1 MRDVGFVTKAMAGGA
16 IVTVLLA
23 IGMSLTIRSLD
34 ANTSAQMQNVRAEE
48 QEITL
53 AERLR
58 WNGQMIV
65 SAGRGYL
72 ISGDGRL
79 LMRLLNARS
88 NFDRNVL
95 ALRTESLV
103 PRSEAQ
109 IAQVEAA
116 ARNFVQAQESIMV
129 ARANSQSVAKLVV
142 RFETKLLG
150 LEGKLSRALDEFVVE
165 KEDALADVYQ
175 QAETQRRHFTM
186 LLYGLM
192 ALLILMAATT
202 TAYFARLM
210 ATAYRKE
217 QDARSTATKAV
228 AARDEILGVVAHD
241 LRNPLNAITMKAT
254 LLSRLS
260 ESESLRQQADSIG
273 SIASRMEYLI
283 KSMLD
288 VTTMEMGKF
297 SVNISSCNVEDLLRQ
312 SVEIFGP
319 LCAAKQ
325 IKFNRPADQTGLAV
339 LADKERIIQVLSNL
353 LGNAVKFAPVRG
365 EITLSVERQGEQV
378 VMGVC
383 DNGAGI
389 KPEHVPHLFDRFWK
403 HETSQKKGTGLGLFI
418 AKAIV
423 DAHRGRMWVESK
435 IGKGAAFYFTLAL
448 DLKREGAAAE
458 AEHPSDPRLSLS
470 AAQ

>member
-1 MRDVGFVTKAMAGGA
+1 MSFATKAMASGA
-16 IVTVLLA
+16 IVTLLLA

-34 ANTSAQMQNVRAEE
+34 ANAASQMQSIRAEE

-65 SAGRGYL
+65 STGRGYL

-103 PRSEAQ
+103 PQSEAQ

-116 ARNFVQAQESIMV
+116 ARKFVQAQESIMV
-129 ARANSQSVAKLVV
+129 ARADSESIAKLVD
-142 RFETKLLG
+142 RFEKELLG
-150 LEGKLSRALDEFVVE
+150 LEGELSRSLDQFVIE
-165 KEDALADVYQ
+165 KEAALASKYKIAEQ
-175 QAETQRRHFTM
+175 QRAHFTL
-186 LLYGLM
+186 LLYGLQ
-192 ALLILMAATT
+192 ALLILLAATIT
-202 TAYFARLM
+202 TYFAKSM
-210 ATAYRKE
+210 SSAYRKE
-217 QDARSTATKAV
+217 QDARSTAIKAV

-241 LRNPLNAITMKAT
+241 LRNPLNAITMKAL

-260 ESESLRQQADSIG
+260 ESDSMRQQADSIG
-273 SIASRMEYLI
+273 SIATRMEYLI

-288 VTTMEMGKF
+288 VTTMEAGKF
-297 SVNISSCNVEDLLRQ
+297 SVKLVPCPLEDVLRQ

-325 IKFNRPADQTGLAV
+325 IKLNRPADQAGLTV
-339 LADKERIIQVLSNL
+339 LVDRERIIQVLSNL

-365 EITLSVERQGEQV
+365 EVTLSAERQSDYV
-378 VMGVC
+378 LVGVH
-383 DNGAGI
+383 DNGVGI
-389 KPEHVPHLFDRFWK
+389 EPEHVPHIFNRFWK
-403 HETSQKKGTGLGLFI
+403 HEASQKKGTGLGLFI
-418 AKAIV
+418 AKGII
-423 DAHRGRMWVESK
+423 DAHCGRMWVESEA
-435 IGKGAAFYFTLAL
+435 GKGATFYFTLAL
-448 DLKREGAAAE
+448 VVQRDGE
-458 AEHPSDPRLSLS
+458 ASPNQSDPMLQLT
-470 AAQ
+470 AAR